1 MIQVGTGGFGAAWCR
16 EFLSPSVRD
25 RRVKVVAAVD
35 LEPAALQNA
44 QRYLRLPPERCYT
57 DPERAFAENP
67 ADFCTVVIPPAAHE
81 AVVDLALR
89 HELDILSEKP
99 IADTLEASVR
109 IAQTGRKKD
118 GRHDEQPLRPGQGN
132 APARATIRPLWP
144 GRLPR
149 AAPHLQLP
157 DLREL
162 GSVPARNQQPTAH

>member
-67 ADFCTVVIPPAAHE
+67 PISAPWSSRQRRTRRSSISHSDMSWTSCPRSRSPTRSRHRSG
-81 AVVDLALR
+81 LR
-89 HELDILSEKP
+89 RKSDRQEERW
-99 IADTLEASVR
+99 ASR
-109 IAQTGRKKD
+109 
-118 GRHDEQPLRPGQGN
+118 
-132 APARATIRPLWP
+132 
-144 GRLPR
+144 
-149 AAPHLQLP
+149 
-157 DLREL
+157 
-162 GSVPARNQQPTAH
+162 